1 MATFN
6 WNYDPSDFNSEILA
20 EGDYRVRITGATPT
34 VAKNGTEG
42 LEITFAVNGCNNNL
56 RHYIWFNANNVQH
69 TNQLLG
75 QFFNS
80 FDIGPNDQH
89 DCAPWI
95 RREGAVHVVHSEYKG
110 RTIAKVAFCI
120 SREMQAKLPAWREP
134 VGTRGYENS
143 KYEQPFTNTP
153 TMPNEY
159 VQTAPPQRPLVLDGF
174 KF

>member
-6 WNYDPSDFNSEILA
+6 WNYNSGAFSSEILA

-56 RHYIWFNANNVQH
+56 RHYIWFNPNNARH

-75 QFFNS
+75 QFFDS
-80 FDIGPNDQH
+80 FDIGPNDQN

-95 RREGAVHVVHSEYKG
+95 RKEGAVHVVHAEYKG
-110 RTIAKVAFCI
+110 HTIAKVAFCI
-120 SREMQAKLPAWREP
+120 SRELQDKLPETQNNIPSTETRPP
-134 VGTRGYENS
+134 VVERPAMP
-143 KYEQPFTNTP
+143 QFTSWG
-153 TMPNEY
+153 
-159 VQTAPPQRPLVLDGF
+159 DF